1 MTDKH
6 NFREDGAMQSPIL
19 TNVLLSIIAVFLLV
33 LIVQNSRGPVVSN
46 SYTSAVRPTANPH
59 QSSASRNPSVAPDSP
74 MMAASMY
81 FQAMSAFPE
90 GCQGRNNLLEC
101 DSPAALK
108 VKEDIGQ
115 AAQSGKGPRQVF
127 DYIIEKY
134 GMAAL
139 TPEAQRIR
147 SMRAQ

>member
-1 MTDKH
+1 MKST
-6 NFREDGAMQSPIL
+6 IL
-19 TNVLLSIIAVFLLV
+19 TNVLLSLIAIFLLV
-33 LIVQNSRGPVVSN
+33 MIVQNARGPVASN
-46 SYTSAVRPTANPH
+46 SYSSAVRSTVNPH

-90 GCQGRNNLLEC
+90 GCQGRNSLLEC

-115 AAQSGKGPRQVF
+115 VAQSGKGPRQVF

-147 SMRAQ
+147 SMRVQ